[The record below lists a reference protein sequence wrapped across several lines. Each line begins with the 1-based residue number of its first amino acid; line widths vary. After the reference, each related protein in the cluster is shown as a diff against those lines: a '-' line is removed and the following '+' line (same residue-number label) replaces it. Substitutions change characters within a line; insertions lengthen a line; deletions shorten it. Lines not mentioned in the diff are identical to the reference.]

1 MKQTNNIISVVSIC
15 SNTFTNQEGMLLR
28 DAMLTLLNA
37 HDIIVIDFHEISS
50 ISTSFLNS
58 SFGEIADKL
67 GIDALR
73 RRVKLVNYT
82 STIMSSIRKYVD
94 VLAFDFV

>member
-1 MKQTNNIISVVSIC
+1 MKQTNNIISVVYIC
-15 SNTFTNQEGMLLR
+15 GNTFTNQDGMLLR
-28 DAMLTLLNA
+28 DAMATSLDA
-37 HDIIVIDFHEISS
+37 HDVVVIDFHGISS
-50 ISTSFLNS
+50 ISTSFINS
-58 SFGEIADKL
+58 SFGDIADQL

-94 VLAFDFV
+94 ALAFDFV